1 MLCEK
6 ICCIQRERERERVL
20 RERERVCSLL
30 QVLLI
35 DL

>member
-6 ICCIQRERERERVL
+6 NLLHSDRERERVL